1 MKKQIPAILLAIIC
15 AALATTLQ
23 VQRNENARLTQ
34 RISELETA
42 QSASSA
48 FEASAEATQAQP
60 AAAKA
65 EEAEN
70 IPTLADAERVPEDIR
85 AKEQT
90 KRIMSEMNKTISDN
104 PTINKMV
111 EASQR
116 GAIGALY
123 MDMIEYLGLDADET
137 RYFMDLLMYRQM
149 ANVDAHLKMASGT
162 LSDEEK
168 IALQESVK
176 RANETTRSEMEKF
189 LNNPEDFE
197 EFKYYED
204 TIGERMMLSQMD
216 QLLGEDALS
225 DTAYREVLD
234 IMYEVRENYNWSTD
248 LNDNENRDLS
258 SERFSRENIQK
269 HIDDMKFAGELMD
282 QRMQEILTPE
292 QLAAWR
298 ESGLAMQALVEG
310 QLMQANQ
317 MTGGE

>member
-1 MKKQIPAILLAIIC
+1 MKKHIPAIVLAVIC
-15 AALATTLQ
+15 AALAITLQ
-23 VQRNENARLTQ
+23 LQRNENARLTQ
-34 RISELETA
+34 KVSELETA
-42 QSASSA
+42 LSGSPVL
-48 FEASAEATQAQP
+48 EVSAEPAPGQP
-60 AAAKA
+60 EFAKTG
-65 EEAEN
+65 ETGN
-70 IPTLADAERVPEDIR
+70 IPALAETELLADDIG
-85 AKEQT
+85 AKEHA

-168 IALQESVK
+168 AALQEDVK
-176 RANETTRSEMEKF
+176 RANDTTRSEIEKF
-189 LNNPEDFE
+189 LNNTEDFE

-216 QLLGEDALS
+216 QMLGDSALS
-225 DTAYREVLD
+225 DAAYREVLD
-234 IMYEVRENYNWSTD
+234 IMYETRESYNWSTD

-258 SERFSRENIQK
+258 PERFSRENIQK
-269 HIDDMKFAGELMD
+269 HIADMKIVGELMD

-310 QLMQANQ
+310 QLIQANQ

>member
-1 MKKQIPAILLAIIC
+1 MKKHIPAIVLAVIC
-15 AALATTLQ
+15 AALAITLQ
-23 VQRNENARLTQ
+23 LQRNENARLTQ
-34 RISELETA
+34 KVSELETA
-42 QSASSA
+42 LSGSPVL
-48 FEASAEATQAQP
+48 EVSAEPAPGQP
-60 AAAKA
+60 EFAKTG
-65 EEAEN
+65 ETGN
-70 IPTLADAERVPEDIR
+70 IPALAETELLADDIG
-85 AKEQT
+85 AKEHA

-168 IALQESVK
+168 AALQEDVK
-176 RANETTRSEMEKF
+176 RANDTTRSEIEKF
-189 LNNPEDFE
+189 LNNTEDFE

-216 QLLGEDALS
+216 QMLGDSALS
-225 DTAYREVLD
+225 DAAYREVLD
-234 IMYEVRENYNWSTD
+234 IMYETRENYNWSTD

-258 SERFSRENIQK
+258 PERFSRENIQK
-269 HIDDMKFAGELMD
+269 HIADMKIVGELMD

-310 QLMQANQ
+310 QLIQANQ